1 MAIKVS
7 NVILRCQKN
16 KAIKTRSSKPN
27 PAQDKNIHV
36 YLQRKLHYSDNFS
49 GAFSGLLTCP
59 FNIIFRDNT
68 IRKLEGVH
76 KNCGT
81 FL

>member
-1 MAIKVS
+1 MEIKVS
-7 NVILRCQKN
+7 NVILRGQKN
-16 KAIKTRSSKPN
+16 RAIKTRSSKPN

-36 YLQRKLHYSDNFS
+36 YLQRKLHNSNNFS

-59 FNIIFRDNT
+59 FDIILRDDT
-68 IRKLEGVH
+68 MRKLEGVH